1 MNYSIIRK
9 CLVAFYALLSFNSIA
24 QSIPSSEIYHKLLQ
38 LKETRR
44 VLYVAAHPDD
54 ENTRL
59 IATLANEEHAKVGY
73 LSLTRGD
80 GGQNLIGKE
89 LGIELG
95 QIRTQELLRARQTDG
110 GVQFFTRAIDFGYSK
125 NPDETLQN
133 WDKEK
138 VLSDVVWVVR
148 HFQPDIIITRFNTI
162 PGGGNHGHHTTSA
175 ILANEAFD
183 LAADKAAF
191 PEQLKN
197 LDIWQTKRLFWN
209 TYNFRN
215 FRSEFVPDEN
225 EQYAVFQTGDYNSLL
240 GKTYAQIAADSRT
253 MHKSQGF
260 GSTASIG
267 RAIDHAQFERGEAFK
282 DDPFEGI
289 PSRWSLVKG
298 GEETLKAI
306 EACIAS
312 FDFKNPSNNL
322 DELLEIKQRMESVES
337 NDLWVT
343 EKQMLLKDLIVHS
356 LGLDK
361 EWVVNQELGFSGQ
374 TIDSELV
381 INVPGEQSVEVIS
394 FHAIGSDTTIN
405 ATVGGNKPLQI
416 PVKMKLAENT
426 SLSQP
431 YWLAQPASDALYQLE
446 DQAMVGKPFANSQLS
461 GLLKVA
467 VNGQEF
473 ELELPLTYKYNDQV
487 DGEINQPFTV
497 VPEIDLEVSAEN
509 VFLLE
514 GLNPTVH
521 VTVNF
526 NGEFKE
532 GELSFRNLQKS
543 EFKVLRVDDNPFQ
556 KRKTFV
562 VNFELSKNEK
572 RTIIAEFTTADEKV
586 YNQVTHRISYN
597 HIPNLTYFSPA
608 SINVIQ
614 QDWKVSKQMIG
625 YIPGVGD
632 DVPAVLKSLG
642 YDVVEINGTGYNS
655 AFLSQFKT
663 IVVGIRAYNT
673 NAMLAAN
680 QDVLMKYVEE
690 GGNLVVQY
698 NTIGPLLTTELG
710 PYPFSISR
718 DRVTV
723 EGSPFKAD
731 YEHPVLATPNQITS
745 EDFDGWVQ
753 ERGLYFVTDVSPE
766 YSAPLEFQD
775 PGEDPSSGALIYAN
789 YGKGTYIYTG
799 ISFFRELPAGVP
811 GATKLF
817 INLIEQ

>member
-1 MNYSIIRK
+1 MIYASIRN

-24 QSIPSSEIYHKLLQ
+24 QSIPSSEIYHKLLR
-38 LKETRR
+38 LKETKR

-59 IATLANEEHAKVGY
+59 IATLANGEHVKVGY

-148 HFQPDIIITRFNTI
+148 HFQPDIIVTRFNTV

-197 LDIWQTKRLFWN
+197 LDTWQTKRLFWN
-209 TYNFRN
+209 TYNFR
-215 FRSEFVPDEN
+215 SEFVPDEN
-225 EQYAVFQTGDYNSLL
+225 EHYAVFETGEYNSLL
-240 GKTYAQIAADSRT
+240 GKTYSQIAADSRT

-260 GSTASIG
+260 GSTASTG
-267 RAIDHAQFERGEAFK
+267 GVIDHAQFEKGEGFVEG
-282 DDPFEGI
+282 PFEGI
-289 PSRWSLVKG
+289 PSRWSLIKG
-298 GEETLKAI
+298 GEEVLKAI
-306 EACIAS
+306 EACIDT

-322 DELLEIKQRMESVES
+322 EELLVIKQRLEGLESD
-337 NDLWVT
+337 DLWVR
-343 EKQMLLKDLIVHS
+343 EKQLLLKDLIVNS

-361 EWVVNQELGFSGQ
+361 EWVINRELGFAGQ
-374 TIDSELV
+374 TLDSELV
-381 INVPGEQSVEVIS
+381 INLPGGQSIEVIS
-394 FHAIGSDTTIN
+394 FHAVGTDTNIRK
-405 ATVGGNKPLQI
+405 AVGGNQPLRI
-416 PVKMKLAENT
+416 PVKLKLAEDT
-426 SLSQP
+426 PLSQP
-431 YWLAQPASDALYQLE
+431 YWLVHPASEALYRLE
-446 DQAMVGKPFANSQLS
+446 DQAMIGKAFANSQLT
-461 GLLKVA
+461 GVLKIA
-467 VNGQEF
+467 IDGQEF

-487 DGEINQPFTV
+487 DGEVNQPFTV

-514 GLNPTVH
+514 GINPTLH

-532 GELSFRNLQKS
+532 GELSFRNLEKS
-543 EFKVLRVDDNPFQ
+543 EFKVLRVDNNPFQ
-556 KRKTFV
+556 KKKTFV
-562 VNFELSKNEK
+562 VDFGLSKNGK
-572 RTIIAEFTTADEKV
+572 RTIIAEFTTADKKV
-586 YNQVTHRISYN
+586 YDQITHRIFYK

-614 QDWKVSKQMIG
+614 QDWKVSRQMIG

-632 DVPAVLKSLG
+632 DVPAVLTSLG
-642 YDVVEINGTGYNS
+642 YEVVEINGMGYNS
-655 AFLSQFKT
+655 DFLSQFKT

-673 NAMLAAN
+673 NAVLAAN

-698 NTIGPLLTTELG
+698 NTIRPLLTTELG
-710 PYPFSISR
+710 PYPFSVSR

-723 EGSPFKAD
+723 EASPFNAD
-731 YEHPVLATPNQITS
+731 YGHPVLARPNQMTAA
-745 EDFDGWVQ
+745 DFEGWVQ
-753 ERGLYFVTDVSPE
+753 ERGLYFVTGVSPE
-766 YSAPLEFQD
+766 YSAPLQFQD
-775 PGEDPSSGALIYAN
+775 PGEEPSSGALIYAN